1 VRVRT
6 RPEHPAT
13 GAALAVVGGFLDAYT
28 FVAHGGVFANAQ
40 TGNVVFVAIHAAQ
53 GQRAQ
58 AAGYLPIIGAFVLG
72 LVAAEWLAAHRRL
85 PGLDDPTRVV
95 LLAEIAVLVA
105 VAGLPRSVPTL
116 VTTMAVAFVAALQVT
131 TFRLDRDTTYSTTM
145 TTGNLRTL
153 VTAAY
158 EWLSGY
164 DRTQRVVAQRLALIV
179 LAFAGGAGVGA
190 VASAPG
196 ALGTRATL
204 LAAAVLAVV
213 LAAIET
219 HTRRTAAGGA
229 ARASTGSSTAGA
241 RAVGGDAAPA
251 DRAPSRAEQDIA
263 RPVPAGVGADGD

>member
-1 VRVRT
+1 MRVRT

-53 GQRAQ
+53 GQWAQ
-58 AAGYLPIIGAFVLG
+58 AAGYVPIIGAFVLG

-85 PGLDDPTRVV
+85 PGLHDPTRVV

-105 VAGLPRSVPTL
+105 VAALPASVPTL
-116 VTTMAVAFVAALQVT
+116 VTTMAVGFVAALQVT
-131 TFRLDRDTTYSTTM
+131 TFRLVRDTTYSTTM

-158 EWLSGY
+158 EWLTGY
-164 DRTQRVVAQRLALIV
+164 DRTQRVVALRLAVIV
-179 LAFAGGAGVGA
+179 LAFAAGAGIGA

-196 ALGTRATL
+196 ALGTRAAL
-204 LAAAVLAVV
+204 LAAALLAVV

-219 HTRRTAAGGA
+219 HTRRTAATEATGAVARGSGPATA
-229 ARASTGSSTAGA
+229 ARTTAGA
-241 RAVGGDAAPA
+241 P
-251 DRAPSRAEQDIA
+251 
-263 RPVPAGVGADGD
+263 RPVPAGVGAEGD

>member
-13 GAALAVVGGFLDAYT
+13 GAALAVVGGFLDSYT

-53 GQRAQ
+53 GQWAQ

-95 LLAEIAVLVA
+95 LLAEIATLVA
-105 VAGLPRSVPTL
+105 VAALPASVPTL
-116 VTTMAVAFVAALQVT
+116 ATTTAVAFVAALQVT
-131 TFRLDRDTTYSTTM
+131 TFRLVRDTTYSTTM

-164 DRTQRVVAQRLALIV
+164 DRTQRVVALRLSVIV
-179 LAFAGGAGVGA
+179 LAFAAGAGIGA

-219 HTRRTAAGGA
+219 HTRRTAHAAGTTPG
-229 ARASTGSSTAGA
+229 R
-241 RAVGGDAAPA
+241 AAPA
-251 DRAPSRAEQDIA
+251 A
-263 RPVPAGVGADGD
+263 REAVHAHAGADGD

>member
-1 VRVRT
+1 MRVRT

-53 GQRAQ
+53 GQWAQ

-131 TFRLDRDTTYSTTM
+131 TFRLVRDTTYSTTM

-229 ARASTGSSTAGA
+229 AGASTGSSTAGA
-241 RAVGGDAAPA
+241 RPVGGDAAPA
-251 DRAPSRAEQDIA
+251 DRTPSRAEPDVA